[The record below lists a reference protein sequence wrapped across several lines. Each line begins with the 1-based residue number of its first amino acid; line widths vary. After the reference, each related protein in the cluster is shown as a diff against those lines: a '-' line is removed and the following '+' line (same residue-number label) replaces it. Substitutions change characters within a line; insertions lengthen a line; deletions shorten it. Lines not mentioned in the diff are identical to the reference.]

1 MSGCGCDGEFEAKDK
16 AERKVLLALLL
27 INATMFVVEL
37 TAGLFADS
45 TGLLADSLDMLA
57 DAMVYGV
64 AFYAVGRSM
73 AAKRHAALASGAFQI
88 LLALGVAGDVVR
100 RVLYGSEPVSEWM
113 MLIGALALVANLT
126 CLALLSKHR
135 DGEVHMRA
143 SWIFSVNDVL
153 ANIGVILSGALVL
166 CLDSRWPDL
175 MIGALIVFLVFRGGV
190 LILKDSRGERAS
202 VCSSD

>member
-1 MSGCGCDGEFEAKDK
+1 
-16 AERKVLLALLL
+16 
-27 INATMFVVEL
+27 
-37 TAGLFADS
+37 
-45 TGLLADSLDMLA
+45 
-57 DAMVYGV
+57 
-64 AFYAVGRSM
+64 M
-73 AAKRHAALASGAFQI
+73 AAKRHAALASGGFQI
-88 LLALGVAGDVVR
+88 LLALGVARDVVR

-166 CLDSRWPDL
+166 YFDSRWPDL
-175 MIGALIVFLVFRGGV
+175 IIGALIVFLVFRGGV
-190 LILKDSRGERAS
+190 LILKDSQGERAS